1 MNTPLRSIL
10 ATTSLALALI
20 APQLNAA
27 TLPLNINFNADDGTA
42 HVNDFG
48 VYQWNN
54 GGGSWSITTSTD
66 AGMGSGNV
74 ARNSGG
80 GVANTRLYIQWDP
93 VTLTN
98 VGDSLTVS
106 LLFRSVLSADTSNN
120 FQLALVDSNQTALA
134 ADPTFNA
141 PANNDPMNLATGFG
155 YRLTTT
161 GPAVQVIEY
170 VGTSSTSGS
179 TPVVND
185 TIAGSQAL
193 IFNTVAQ
200 TLSYT
205 LTKTATGV
213 SMSVASSSGY
223 SFSNEQLSAGTLD
236 FDTFML
242 RAGVASY
249 VDDISISYAS
259 NIPEPSTAAL
269 LVGAGMLTLAGVG
282 RRRRG

>member
-10 ATTSLALALI
+10 ASTSLALALL
-20 APQLNAA
+20 APQLKAA
-27 TLPLNINFNADDGTA
+27 ALPININFNADDGTA

-200 TLSYT
+200 TLNYT

-213 SMSVASSSGY
+213 SMSVTSSSGY
-223 SFSNEQLSAGTLD
+223 SFSNEQLSADTLD

-249 VDDISISYAS
+249 VDDISISHAS

-269 LVGAGMLTLAGVG
+269 LVGAGMLTLAGAG